1 MESLFGGVVTWGG
14 VRQASVL
21 ADKVWHGQNT
31 THPACVVTE
40 EDATKGSKG
49 ADEIGPHGDGG
60 LEARRVRRPRDD
72 DGSYSSSR
80 HDGGDEG

>member
-1 MESLFGGVVTWGG
+1 MESLFGSVVTLGG

-21 ADKVWHGQNT
+21 ADEVGHGQNT
-31 THPACVVTE
+31 THPARIITE

-49 ADEIGPHGDGG
+49 ADEIGPDGDGG
-60 LEARRVRRPRDD
+60 LEARRVRRAGDD

-80 HDGGDEG
+80 HDGGDVG